1 MSAFGGKADMSTL
14 TIFVRSEM
22 QLLGKTIIVTGG
34 GSGIGRALCEA
45 FHQVGAKRVVVADID
60 LQAAERVA
68 ITISGAA
75 FFAMWRRRRM
85 SGR

>member
-1 MSAFGGKADMSTL
+1 
-14 TIFVRSEM
+14 M

-75 FFAMWRRRRM
+75 FLCDVAQEADVR
-85 SGR
+85 SLIEKTEL